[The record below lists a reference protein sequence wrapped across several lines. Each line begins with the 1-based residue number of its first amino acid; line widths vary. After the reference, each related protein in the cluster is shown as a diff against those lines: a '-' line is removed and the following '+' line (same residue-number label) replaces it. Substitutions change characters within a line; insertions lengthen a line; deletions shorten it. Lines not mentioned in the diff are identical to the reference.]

1 MIAADQNEL
10 ETDVQVSPDGY
21 AGVVLR
27 GRLNAQTAVA
37 CWNNLE
43 RNLRTAKIKTLEVNA
58 SGLQFCDGAGFA
70 LLRYLNIEK

>member
-1 MIAADQNEL
+1 VIAADQNEL